1 MVTKILKI
9 EIHNALTNDVIERE
23 MNSEELAQYE
33 LDKVAAE
40 NRKIQEEIKTQTKAA
55 VEAKLALLGLTA
67 DDLKTILG

>member
-40 NRKIQEEIKTQTKAA
+40 NRKIQEEIKTQAKAA

-67 DDLKTILG
+67 DDLKTIVG